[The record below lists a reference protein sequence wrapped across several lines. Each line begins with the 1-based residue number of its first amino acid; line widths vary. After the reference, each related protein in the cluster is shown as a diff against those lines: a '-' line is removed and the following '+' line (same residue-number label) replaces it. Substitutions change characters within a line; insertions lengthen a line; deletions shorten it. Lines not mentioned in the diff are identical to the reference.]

1 MRLSGGLVL
10 LCDAHGNVT
19 NALNDSQGLGAAIQ
33 PGMPF
38 ARLAAPGSLGKAL
51 SFLTEI
57 NAQGAAFDWEINI
70 LAGEQVK
77 TLHFTGSKVNE
88 ALLIVGAENG
98 EFARTL
104 FEEMIRMSNEQTN
117 TLRGALKE
125 NSRSERDE
133 SYYDE
138 ISRLNN
144 ELVSMQRELSKK
156 NAELERLNQEKNRFL
171 GMAAHD
177 LRNPLQSIL
186 TRSAF
191 LLDEDPVALGADY
204 RKFMEVIYA
213 STEFMTHLVDDLLD
227 VAKIESG
234 RLQLDI
240 SPVDLGAL
248 VTKNVAINRVL
259 AAKKQI
265 EIELFIETLPTIGL
279 DSAKI
284 EQVLNNLIGNAL
296 KFSEPGSKI
305 EVRLVRV
312 AKNFRL
318 SVKDRGAGMSP
329 DEQSQLFKPF
339 QHGRPGTRGEKN
351 TGLGLVIVKHIVEGH
366 RGKLWLESQVGE
378 GTTFF
383 VSIPFRPMADPK
395 GLRRGDIDE

>member
-1 MRLSGGLVL
+1 VSQSGGLVL

-19 NALNDSQGLGAAIQ
+19 NVLNDSLALGAVLQ

-38 ARLAAPGSLGKAL
+38 ARLAAHGGLGKAL

-57 NAQGAAFDWEINI
+57 NLQGAAFDWEINI

-88 ALLIVGAENG
+88 ALLIVGAENS
-98 EFARTL
+98 EFARAL
-104 FEEMIRMSNEQTN
+104 FEEMIQMSNEQIN
-117 TLRGALKE
+117 TLRAALKE
-125 NSRSERDE
+125 NSRPERDD
-133 SYYDE
+133 SQYNE

-144 ELVSMQRELSKK
+144 ELVSMQRELAKK

-171 GMAAHD
+171 GMASHD

-191 LLDEDPVALGADY
+191 LLDEDPAALGADY

-213 STEFMTHLVDDLLD
+213 STEFMARLVDDLLD

-234 RLQLDI
+234 RLQLDV
-240 SPVDLGAL
+240 SPVDLGVL
-248 VTKNVAINRVL
+248 VMKNVALNRVL

-265 EIELFIETLPTIGL
+265 EIELFIETLPTAVL

-284 EQVLNNLIGNAL
+284 EQVLNNLLGNAL
-296 KFSEPGSKI
+296 KFSEPGSKV
-305 EVRLVRV
+305 EVRLIRM
-312 AKNFRL
+312 AENFQINI
-318 SVKDRGAGMSP
+318 KDEGAGMSP

-339 QHGRPGTRGEKN
+339 QRGRAGTRGEKS
-351 TGLGLVIVKHIVEGH
+351 TGLGLVIVKRIVEGH
-366 RGKLWLESQVGE
+366 GGKLWVESQVGK

-383 VSIPFRPMADPK
+383 VSIPFHQIANPK
-395 GLRRGDIDE
+395 GFGDL